1 MNRFNDAIAVIS
13 GGADGL
19 GKGIAH
25 RIAQEGGRVILLD
38 INAKLLS
45 KTIADFSAQ
54 GLNML

>member
-45 KTIADFSAQ
+45 
-54 GLNML
+54 